1 MNIARFDC
9 GLKALVGGYDK
20 YDMSIL
26 RDAGGIPRNTGRRRS
41 FARLRDAGL
50 AVALLSSHMVACTK
64 EREQPQLP
72 TNTAAPSNSLR
83 APAYDPSAKAGKVAL
98 KSRKWGVNT
107 GPGTMGRPLTNG
119 NKTIAEAQAKSLN
132 EDVNGLK
139 RAELQK
145 ALDEKMGGLAK
156 CFDNTDVT
164 SVGIYF
170 EADPAG
176 EARGIHVRGA
186 PEGAENCAKSIIGSL
201 RFPQF
206 EGNPVPIDFPI
217 SISRR
222 VQTIQKTGSDS
233 PSGVPTS
240 QFVNP

>member
-1 MNIARFDC
+1 
-9 GLKALVGGYDK
+9 
-20 YDMSIL
+20 MSNL
-26 RDAGGIPRNTGRRRS
+26 RDAGGIPRNTDRRRS
-41 FARLRDAGL
+41 FSRLRVVGL
-50 AVALLSSHMVACTK
+50 AGVGLLCTYTVACTK

-72 TNTAAPSNSLR
+72 TNAAAPSNSLR
-83 APAYDPSAKAGKVAL
+83 APAYDPSAKPGKVAL

-119 NKTIAEAQAKSLN
+119 NKTIAEAQAKTLN
-132 EDVNGLK
+132 NDVNGLK

-186 PEGAENCAKSIIGSL
+186 PEGAENCAKGIIGSL

-222 VQTIQKTGSDS
+222 VETVQKTGAEN
-233 PSGVPTS
+233 PGGLPPG